1 MRITHLLLALFLLAF
16 SSCKKDSDDPEPTP
30 TPTPVPQQVTYRIIC
45 SDCQVFYYK
54 AGMVQANE
62 YHVNSSWSYSFDG
75 VKGDVVMLMAYNT
88 SNAPQ
93 GVNATILVDNDTL
106 CSQTNFCP
114 ISGYSFVTDTLE

>member
-1 MRITHLLLALFLLAF
+1 MRLTHLLLAFAFLTF
-16 SSCKKDSDDPEPTP
+16 FSCKKNNDDPEPTP
-30 TPTPVPQQVTYRIIC
+30 TPVQKQITYRIIC

-54 AGMVQANE
+54 AGMEQANE
-62 YHVNSSWSYSFDG
+62 YHVNSSWSYSFTG
-75 VKGDVVMLMAYNT
+75 TNGDVALLMAYNT
-88 SNAPQ
+88 SSAPQ